1 MRCFQKSQTYR
12 KEESLNRFV
21 SLSWVLLVFWPLHH
35 ASALNSEEIYTIN
48 QQRVFQIKIVD
59 KESESKSS
67 LGSGFVVDDEF
78 TVATNYHVIAT
89 AVSKPDKYRLVFVR
103 DNGTEGEL
111 SLFDIDIVNDL
122 ALLKSEASL
131 GEPLIVSELEPKKG
145 ARIFALGNPL
155 DLGMTIVPGTY
166 NGLADHSYYERI
178 HFSGSINSGMS
189 GGPVVDAGGDI
200 VGVNVATAGNQV
212 SFLVPANKLVALLN
226 KQEQVDPELP
236 LLERAEA
243 QLTDSQQLLIEK
255 LFAEPWPTDSIGET
269 TVLGEIENLVS
280 CWGRS
285 SRDEE
290 KKTLIEVSKG
300 CSLQD
305 SIFVNRQMTT
315 GSFEY
320 EFYWIEANGV
330 DERKFLHHLSKSMGG
345 FPGNRARE
353 KDVSEFVCNEG
364 FTNTHKT
371 QEHKHGFAR
380 TVYCARRYKSFAS
393 LYDVF
398 YLKLAKR
405 KGKAFVSHFTLAGV
419 TQESANTFANAFT
432 EHVVWP

>member
-1 MRCFQKSQTYR
+1 M
-12 KEESLNRFV
+12 SLNRFV
-21 SLSWVLLVFWPLHH
+21 SLIGLLICWPIQGVF
-35 ASALNSEEIYTIN
+35 ALNSEEIYTAN
-48 QQRVFQIKIVD
+48 QQRVFQIKLVD

-67 LGSGFVVDDEF
+67 LGSGFVVNDEF
-78 TVATNYHVIAT
+78 TVATNFHVISS
-89 AVSKPDKYRLVFVR
+89 AVSKPNKYRLVFVR

-122 ALLKSEASL
+122 ALLKSEVSL
-131 GEPLIVSELEPKKG
+131 GEPLRVSELEPKKG

-189 GGPVVDAGGDI
+189 GGPVVDALGDI

-212 SFLVPANKLVALLN
+212 SFLVPASKLSALLVS
-226 KQEQVDPELP
+226 QESVDPEVS
-236 LLERAEA
+236 LLERAET
-243 QLTDSQQLLIEK
+243 QLTESQHLLIDN
-255 LFAEPWPTDSIGET
+255 LFASSWPTDGLGET

-315 GSFEY
+315 GSLEY

-330 DERKFLHHLSKSMGG
+330 DEKKFLHHLSKNMGG

-353 KDVSEFVCNEG
+353 KDVSEFTCNEG

-371 QEHKHGFAR
+371 DERKHGFAR
-380 TVYCARRYKSFAS
+380 TVYCARRYKNFDS

-405 KGKAFVSHFTLAGV
+405 KGKAFVSHYTLAGV
-419 TQESANTFANAFT
+419 TRDSADTFAKAFT